1 MIPVEAAETART
13 QAVEEFLCADFIIPS
28 HGGSMA
34 TGFMGTVADAQ
45 RIIDKFT
52 TTRSKQ

>member
-1 MIPVEAAETART
+1 MIPAEAVEAART
-13 QAVEEFLCADFIIPS
+13 QAVDDFLRADFIIPS

-34 TGFMGTVADAQ
+34 TDFIGTAADAQ

-52 TTRSKQ
+52 TTRSKP